1 MAYNEEDFLQLSG
14 LQHFRFCRRRWALI
28 HIEHQWAENYRTIDG
43 AILHENAHD
52 TDLQERRG
60 DRFITRGVSV
70 YSAELGVSGQCDVLE
85 YHRGSVGIPL
95 SGKEGLWQP
104 YPVEYKRGR
113 PREDTGDTLQL
124 CAQAMCLESMLC
136 CDIPEGALYYGE
148 IRRRERVS
156 FTPELRAGV
165 PGAAGGN
172 ARAVPSG
179 LYPQGQAHQILQCLL
194 LEGAVP
200 AQADE
205 KQSRLRVSPGGHGG
219 ITMKQL
225 LNTLFVTSEDIYL
238 SLEGENVLAN
248 RDKTV
253 VARYPLHTLQAI
265 VSFSYAGAS
274 PALMGKC
281 AEAGIGLAFCSPHG
295 RFLARTCGESSGN
308 VLLRREQYRIAD
320 DPARSCEIARTM
332 IFGKLSNGAASI
344 QRTLRDHAPRVADC
358 GLEKAAAN
366 LRAMLPQVLAAAD
379 LDSLRGIEGA
389 AATAYFDVL
398 DHMLLSRKEAFFFR
412 GRSRRPPLDR
422 VNAMLSFAYSLL
434 AHDCASALESVGLDS
449 YAGFLH
455 RDRPGRQSL
464 ALDLMEELRP
474 CMADRFVL
482 TLVNNRML
490 RPEDFQMQDSGAV
503 LLSDD
508 GRRKFLKT
516 WQERKQDT
524 LTHPYLGEKL
534 SWGMIPYA
542 QALLLARCLRG
553 DLDGY
558 PPFLWK

>member
-1 MAYNEEDFLQLSG
+1 
-14 LQHFRFCRRRWALI
+14 
-28 HIEHQWAENYRTIDG
+28 
-43 AILHENAHD
+43 
-52 TDLQERRG
+52 
-60 DRFITRGVSV
+60 
-70 YSAELGVSGQCDVLE
+70 
-85 YHRGSVGIPL
+85 
-95 SGKEGLWQP
+95 
-104 YPVEYKRGR
+104 
-113 PREDTGDTLQL
+113 
-124 CAQAMCLESMLC
+124 
-136 CDIPEGALYYGE
+136 
-148 IRRRERVS
+148 
-156 FTPELRAGV
+156 
-165 PGAAGGN
+165 
-172 ARAVPSG
+172 
-179 LYPQGQAHQILQCLL
+179 
-194 LEGAVP
+194 
-200 AQADE
+200 
-205 KQSRLRVSPGGHGG
+205 
-219 ITMKQL
+219 MKQL

-308 VLLRREQYRIAD
+308 VLLRREQYRVAD
-320 DPARSCEIARTM
+320 DPARSCAIARTM
-332 IFGKLSNGAASI
+332 IFGKLSNGAARI
-344 QRTLRDHAPRVADC
+344 QRTLRDHAPRVAGC
-358 GLEKAAAN
+358 GLEDAAAN
-366 LRAMLPQVLAAAD
+366 IRAMLPQVLAAAD
-379 LDSLRGIEGA
+379 LDTLRGIEGA
-389 AATAYFDVL
+389 AATAYFSVL
-398 DHMLLSRKEAFFFR
+398 EHMLLSRKEAFFIH

-449 YAGFLH
+449 YVGFLH

-490 RPEDFQMQDSGAV
+490 RPEDFQVQDSGAV
-503 LLSDD
+503 LLSDE

-516 WQERKQDT
+516 WQERKRDT

-534 SWGMIPYA
+534 SWGMVPYV

>member
-1 MAYNEEDFLQLSG
+1 
-14 LQHFRFCRRRWALI
+14 
-28 HIEHQWAENYRTIDG
+28 
-43 AILHENAHD
+43 
-52 TDLQERRG
+52 
-60 DRFITRGVSV
+60 
-70 YSAELGVSGQCDVLE
+70 
-85 YHRGSVGIPL
+85 
-95 SGKEGLWQP
+95 
-104 YPVEYKRGR
+104 
-113 PREDTGDTLQL
+113 
-124 CAQAMCLESMLC
+124 
-136 CDIPEGALYYGE
+136 
-148 IRRRERVS
+148 
-156 FTPELRAGV
+156 
-165 PGAAGGN
+165 
-172 ARAVPSG
+172 
-179 LYPQGQAHQILQCLL
+179 
-194 LEGAVP
+194 
-200 AQADE
+200 
-205 KQSRLRVSPGGHGG
+205 
-219 ITMKQL
+219 MKQL

-389 AATAYFDVL
+389 AATAYFSVL
-398 DHMLLSRKEAFFFR
+398 DHMLLSRKEAFFFH
-412 GRSRRPPLDR
+412 GRTPLDR

-449 YAGFLH
+449 YVGFLH

-503 LLSDD
+503 LLTDE
-508 GRRKFLKT
+508 GRRSFIKAWQDKKREELK
-516 WQERKQDT
+516 
-524 LTHPYLGEKL
+524 HPYLGEKL
-534 SWGMIPYA
+534 KWGLIPYIQA
-542 QALLLARCLRG
+542 QLLGRYLRG
-553 DLDGY
+553 DLDDY

>member
-1 MAYNEEDFLQLSG
+1 MKTEHPNIVEFEVYGEHALFSDPLMRLGGEKCSYQIPTYEALKGILS
-14 LQHFRFCRRRWALI
+14 
-28 HIEHQWAENYRTIDG
+28 
-43 AILHENAHD
+43 
-52 TDLQERRG
+52 
-60 DRFITRGVSV
+60 SV
-70 YSAELGVSGQCDVLE
+70 YWKPTFIWRILDVRVMNPIQTE
-85 YHRGSVGIPL
+85 VKGIRPIKYGD
-95 SGKEGLWQP
+95 GKN
-104 YPVEYKRGR
+104 
-113 PREDTGDTLQL
+113 D
-124 CAQAMCLESMLC
+124 
-136 CDIPEGALYYGE
+136 
-148 IRRRERVS
+148 
-156 FTPELRAGV
+156 
-165 PGAAGGN
+165 
-172 ARAVPSG
+172 
-179 LYPQGQAHQILQCLL
+179 
-194 LEGAVP
+194 
-200 AQADE
+200 
-205 KQSRLRVSPGGHGG
+205 
-219 ITMKQL
+219 
-225 LNTLFVTSEDIYL
+225 
-238 SLEGENVLAN
+238 LA
-248 RDKTV
+248 
-253 VARYPLHTLQAI
+253 Y
-265 VSFSYAGAS
+265 YAGAS

-398 DHMLLSRKEAFFFR
+398 DHMLLSRKEAFFFH

-434 AHDCASALESVGLDS
+434 AHDSASALESVGLDS
-449 YAGFLH
+449 YVGFLH

-464 ALDLMEELRP
+464 TLDLMEELRP